1 MNRFIMDCTLAR
13 SDQSRKYVLDL
24 ILELNLL
31 QKNRVFAD
39 IYKDYVLY
47 LNIKLIKNFKLN

>member
-1 MNRFIMDCTLAR
+1 MEDII
-13 SDQSRKYVLDL
+13 RKYVLDL

-31 QKNRVFAD
+31 QKNIVFAD

-47 LNIKLIKNFKLN
+47 LENLLKISN